1 MIFYYIPN
9 DPAEPLIVVRDA
21 GFEPCRTSA
30 SEICCAT
37 NEPHTSYGTFI
48 FVKSIRVDSLKIFPI
63 FATSK
68 KKLC

>member
-21 GFEPCRTSA
+21 GFEPRTSA

-37 NEPHTSYGTFI
+37 NEPHTSYGTLI
-48 FVKSIRVDSLKIFPI
+48 FVKSIRVYSLKSFPI

-68 KKLC
+68 NFFC

>member
-21 GFEPCRTSA
+21 GFDPRTSA

-37 NEPHTSYGTFI
+37 NEPHTSQIY
-48 FVKSIRVDSLKIFPI
+48 KSWFSQKFSYFRNIKKIF
-63 FATSK
+63 
-68 KKLC
+68 LLE